1 MNKFRKL
8 RSFDWVFTAT
18 TFLLVS
24 IGIVAVYSVDVAQ
37 GGESIFGKKQLIALA
52 LGTVFFIAASFL
64 AHTLYRA
71 TATWWYV
78 LALILLAAVL
88 FFGVTIRGTRGWF
101 QVAGFSFQPVEF
113 VKVALVLSF
122 AQFASRQRRNF
133 KSASFLFGSALVIAL
148 PMLLI
153 FFQPDLGSAVLL
165 GLFWLG

>member
-1 MNKFRKL
+1 MCLTRGSIRMNKFRKL

-113 VKVALVLSF
+113 VKVALVLVSRSSHR
-122 AQFASRQRRNF
+122 ASGEILKARRF
-133 KSASFLFGSALVIAL
+133 CL
-148 PMLLI
+148 
-153 FFQPDLGSAVLL
+153 AVRS
-165 GLFWLG
+165 